1 MSWLLLDGIVVVI
14 FLYFI
19 CTYVH
24 RGFVQSIIR
33 FIGSVAAVVAACIAS
48 RVLSTL
54 VYSALIREKLIEQ
67 VQQLGSMQAVQ
78 SIDEAISHLPGILAN
93 LLYFTYGE
101 DLPSQVEAY
110 LASSGSV
117 TDIATRIVDDLFQPI
132 LVGLISVL
140 LFVGLLIVLM
150 LVVRLVARTFQGV
163 NNLPVIGSINML
175 LGGLVG
181 LLMGLL
187 VMYVVTML
195 SGYVTA
201 LTNNTGFLL
210 NEKTIEQTYLFRYIA
225 AFNPLQLI
233 LF

>member
-19 CTYVH
+19 VTYVH
-24 RGFVQSIIR
+24 RGFVQSVNR
-33 FIGSVAAVVAACIAS
+33 FIGSVAAVIAACIAS
-48 RVLSTL
+48 RMLSAL
-54 VYSALIREKLIEQ
+54 VYSALIREKLIAQ
-67 VQQLGSMQAVQ
+67 VQQLGNVQAVQ

-93 LLYFTYGE
+93 LLKYTYGE
-101 DLPSQVEAY
+101 NLSAQVEAH

-117 TDIATRIVDDLFQPI
+117 TEIATRVVDDLFQPI
-132 LVGLISVL
+132 LVGLVSVL
-140 LFVGLLIVLM
+140 LFVVLLIVLM